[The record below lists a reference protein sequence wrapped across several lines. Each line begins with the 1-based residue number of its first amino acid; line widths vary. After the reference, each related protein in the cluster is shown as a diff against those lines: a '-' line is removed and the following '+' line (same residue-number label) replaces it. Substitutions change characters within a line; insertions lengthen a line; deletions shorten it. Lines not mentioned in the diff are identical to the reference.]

1 MESQRIEKD
10 KERILSK
17 TGRIQVNCPKEF
29 LFRNRLETSNTIAI
43 TKHVKSQNLKFMY
56 LFMQLTI

>member
-1 MESQRIEKD
+1 MASQRIEKD

-29 LFRNRLETSNTIAI
+29 LFRNRLEVSATIAI
-43 TKHVKSQNLKFMY
+43 TKHIKS
-56 LFMQLTI
+56 

>member
-29 LFRNRLETSNTIAI
+29 LFRNRLETSTTIAI
-43 TKHVKSQNLKFMY
+43 TKHIKS
-56 LFMQLTI
+56 

>member
-17 TGRIQVNCPKEF
+17 TGRIQVNCPEEF
-29 LFRNRLETSNTIAI
+29 LFRNRLEASTTIAI
-43 TKHVKSQNLKFMY
+43 TMHIKS
-56 LFMQLTI
+56 